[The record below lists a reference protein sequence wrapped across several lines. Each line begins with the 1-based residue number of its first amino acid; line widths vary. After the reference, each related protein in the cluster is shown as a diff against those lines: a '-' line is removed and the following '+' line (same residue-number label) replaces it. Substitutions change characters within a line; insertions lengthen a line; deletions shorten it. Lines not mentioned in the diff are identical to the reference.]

1 MSIASMLE
9 NTLVTPEMGDL
20 NTFKFKNP
28 GDQIAGTIQA
38 TKWDFKT
45 KAVESA
51 DLVSILDETDGQKKD
66 IWLSTVQLQMG
77 LKTSPVAHDGRPLG
91 RPVQAGDQVMIRFL
105 RTEQTDNNRTV
116 KVFGIGI
123 IPGNG
128 SVPPGQAGTAST
140 QGQGQPQAPWANA
153 SQPQPGDGQV
163 PL

>member
-20 NTFKFKNP
+20 NTFKFLNP

-38 TKWDFKT
+38 VKWDFKT

-51 DLVSILDETDGQKKD
+51 DLVSIIDETDGQKKD
-66 IWLSTVQLQMG
+66 VWLSTVQLKVG
-77 LKTSPVAHDGRPLG
+77 LKTSPVSHDGQPLG
-91 RPVQAGDQVMIRFL
+91 RAVQAGDQVMIRFL
-105 RTEQTDNNRTV
+105 RNEQIDNNRTV

-123 IPGNG
+123 IPGDG
-128 SVPPGQAGTAST
+128 TAPQPQAQPQGQAPWSNA
-140 QGQGQPQAPWANA
+140 GQPQ
-153 SQPQPGDGQV
+153 SGDGQV